1 MKLMLN
7 LTLKYQIFDLTK
19 NYLVLS
25 RGGQQRHFLAKL
37 LRHFSPF
44 SPFPHIQYAINNIQ
58 YAIAELIF
66 LYQGW
71 YLMGGGFCLKLYSAI
86 ELLVL

>member
-1 MKLMLN
+1 M
-7 LTLKYQIFDLTK
+7 
-19 NYLVLS
+19 VEVRLS
-25 RGGQQRHFLAKL
+25 QRLAVIELRLSSSVGQQRHFLAKL

>member
-1 MKLMLN
+1 MIIEISRPKTILSKL
-7 LTLKYQIFDLTK
+7 
-19 NYLVLS
+19 YLLS
-25 RGGQQRHFLAKL
+25 VGQQRHFLAKL

>member
-1 MKLMLN
+1 MFSPSKKDDNDPDMKY
-7 LTLKYQIFDLTK
+7 TITAFI
-19 NYLVLS
+19 LS
-25 RGGQQRHFLAKL
+25 VGQQRHFLAKL